1 MRFLIAGIGSIGRR
15 HLRNLRALGET
26 DILFLRSKP
35 TPASDSELAGFPT
48 FINMEEAF
56 HAKPDAII
64 ICNPTALH
72 MAVAIPGAKAG
83 CHLMIEKPL
92 AGFSAEL
99 FPLLPIVEQ
108 NNVKVL
114 SAFQFRFH
122 PGLRKIRSLLDSN
135 VIGNVLQADCCWGE
149 YLPGWHPWEDY
160 RTGYSARTDLGGG
173 VVRTLCHPLDYLRW
187 LMGEPENVQAQVA
200 KRSGL
205 EIDVEDEAEI
215 LINFKTGSAARVHLD
230 YYRQPAKHSLEICG
244 TNGVISWDNADGVV
258 LVQNTNGNT
267 EHYPVAAGFERNTMF
282 LDEMRHFLRV
292 LHGDE
297 EPICTLDDGVKAQLV
312 IDAVYESARICTP
325 IKINGLPS

>member
-48 FINMEEAF
+48 YINMEEAF

-64 ICNPTALH
+64 ICTPTALH

-92 AGFSAEL
+92 ACFSAEL

-149 YLPGWHPWEDY
+149 YLPG
-160 RTGYSARTDLGGG
+160 
-173 VVRTLCHPLDYLRW
+173 
-187 LMGEPENVQAQVA
+187 
-200 KRSGL
+200 
-205 EIDVEDEAEI
+205 
-215 LINFKTGSAARVHLD
+215 
-230 YYRQPAKHSLEICG
+230 
-244 TNGVISWDNADGVV
+244 
-258 LVQNTNGNT
+258 
-267 EHYPVAAGFERNTMF
+267 
-282 LDEMRHFLRV
+282 
-292 LHGDE
+292 
-297 EPICTLDDGVKAQLV
+297 CTLGRTTALV
-312 IDAVYESARICTP
+312 TAPELI
-325 IKINGLPS
+325 